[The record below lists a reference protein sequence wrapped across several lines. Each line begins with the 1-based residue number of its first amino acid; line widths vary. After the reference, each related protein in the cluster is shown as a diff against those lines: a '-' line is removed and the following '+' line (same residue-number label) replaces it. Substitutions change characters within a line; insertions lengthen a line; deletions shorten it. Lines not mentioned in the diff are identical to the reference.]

1 MAGCVRVTSGT
12 TVTVGSCFCK
22 QCENIAGMVGVEFP
36 SHRIEMVENRVP
48 MFRAI
53 TSTRQGVCDDGQSKM
68 VPVKDSELGLDEWMT
83 LTQGVWDR

>member
-12 TVTVGSCFCK
+12 TVTVGSCL
-22 QCENIAGMVGVEFP
+22 VGVEFP